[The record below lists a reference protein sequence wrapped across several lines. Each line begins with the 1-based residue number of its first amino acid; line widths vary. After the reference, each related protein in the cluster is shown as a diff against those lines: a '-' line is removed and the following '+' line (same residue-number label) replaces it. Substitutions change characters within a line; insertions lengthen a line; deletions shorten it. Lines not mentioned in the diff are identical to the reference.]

1 MASTLSQLFAV
12 GGDAKV
18 KTKANV
24 PGLAMLNAGV
34 AFSWFG
40 LVAMVISLFGAWTK
54 RKSDDGADAD
64 ADTDGLTL
72 YEGGEPSSEGGD
84 DDGSNDG
91 SSGGGELD
99 GAVYKSSSEPVPADG
114 STTTAAAILA
124 PTEGGEAGAQSMVNA
139 SI

>member
-1 MASTLSQLFAV
+1 MASTLSQLF

-40 LVAMVISLFGAWTK
+40 LVAMVISLFGTWTK
-54 RKSDDGADAD
+54 RKSDDGADV
-64 ADTDGLTL
+64 DTDGVTL
-72 YEGGEPSSEGGD
+72 YEGGEPSSEGGG
-84 DDGSNDG
+84 DDGSNGG

-99 GAVYKSSSEPVPADG
+99 GAVYKISSEPVPADG
-114 STTTAAAILA
+114 ATTTAAAILA
-124 PTEGGEAGAQSMVNA
+124 PTKGGEAGAQSMVNVP
-139 SI
+139 I